1 MRYLDLTALL
11 SLCAACALALWIGP
25 STDAAP
31 GNHSVQWLD
40 AVDIELS
47 HHGILHRHDV
57 SIKINN
63 SEVAR
68 GFSGLHCDGLLLIA
82 QLPNTSQGWHRIAP
96 QVDMSRYETRYLF
109 EGEAFEQVPVLP
121 RLRSWL
127 VSTLPGVTGTRQQV
141 IALAETGHCGLLPQ
155 AISIV
160 ADVAM
165 KNDQGRAGS

>member
-1 MRYLDLTALL
+1 MRYTDLTALL
-11 SLCAACALALWIGP
+11 SLCTACVLALWIGP
-25 STDAAP
+25 STDAGP

-68 GFSGLHCDGLLLIA
+68 GFSTLHCDGLLLIA

-109 EGEAFEQVPVLP
+109 AGEAFEQVPVLP

-127 VSTLPGVTGTRQQV
+127 IGTLPGVSDRRQQV

-155 AISIV
+155 AIPIV
-160 ADVAM
+160 AGVAARKDEDM
-165 KNDQGRAGS
+165 TGS